1 MCTCPSHL
9 PLRHAG
15 FWGLSSAFL
24 AALCMA
30 QFIYLYVIKERY
42 RRAPNAIILAVF
54 GLVAAVGIGVGV
66 GGFTAYLGL
75 GIIQSLN
82 GQGMAMG

>member
-1 MCTCPSHL
+1 M
-9 PLRHAG
+9 G
-15 FWGLSSAFL
+15 
-24 AALCMA
+24 

-54 GLVAAVGIGVGV
+54 GLVAGVAIGVGV
-66 GGFTAYLGL
+66 GGFIAYLGL

-82 GQGMAMG
+82 GQGMCGIRLTVASIIILNGMMSSA